1 MGIVDPQ
8 SFFIDGSAFGWR
20 STLSSIDGIPR
31 RGFRALDWSEKIE
44 REKTHQAIRS
54 GRPLNMTFGEYDV
67 DALTL
72 TMLPQEKQWL
82 KAYLRDKGS
91 GGLSKSATRASF
103 TYQLQLS
110 ENGYVITTT
119 FFGCK
124 LKSQKGAFKIGPESA
139 ETPVE
144 CDCLYVVERDVN
156 GETTLYDDLRDQD
169 GGPGF

>member
-1 MGIVDPQ
+1 MPGVDPQ
-8 SFFIDGSAFGWR
+8 KFFIDGVAFGWR
-20 STLSSIDGIPR
+20 SVLCSVDGIAR

-82 KAYLRDKGS
+82 KAYLRDKVAS
-91 GGLSKSATRASF
+91 PSSASRASF
-103 TYQLQLS
+103 TFQLQLS

-119 FFGCK
+119 FCGCK
-124 LKSQKGAFKIGPESA
+124 LKSQKGSLKIGPESA
-139 ETPVE
+139 ETPVDL
-144 CDCLYVVERDVN
+144 DCLYVVEKDVN
-156 GETTLYDDLRDQD
+156 GETTLFDDVRDQD
-169 GGPGF
+169 GGAGF

>member
-1 MGIVDPQ
+1 MPITDPQ
-8 SFFIDGSAFGWR
+8 SFFIDGVAFGWR
-20 STLSSIDGIPR
+20 SVLCSVDGLAR

-67 DALTL
+67 DSLTITL
-72 TMLPQEKQWL
+72 TPQEKQWL
-82 KAYLRDKGS
+82 KAYLRDKA
-91 GGLSKSATRASF
+91 GGLSSSSSRSSF
-103 TYQLQLS
+103 VFQLQLS

-124 LKSQKGAFKIGPESA
+124 LKSLKGSLKIGPENA
-139 ETPVE
+139 ESPVE
-144 CDCLYVVERDVN
+144 LDCLHVKERDLN

>member
-1 MGIVDPQ
+1 MPGVDPQ
-8 SFFIDGSAFGWR
+8 KFFIDGEAFGWR
-20 STLSSIDGIPR
+20 SVLCSVDGQAR

-67 DALTL
+67 DSLSL

-82 KAYLRDKGS
+82 KAYLRDKAASGS
-91 GGLSKSATRASF
+91 SVSRASF
-103 TYQLQLS
+103 TFQIQLS

-124 LKSQKGAFKIGPESA
+124 FKTQKGSLKIGPESA
-139 ETPVE
+139 ETPVDL
-144 CDCLYVVERDVN
+144 DCLYVVERDVN
-156 GETTLYDDLRDQD
+156 GVTTLFDDLRDQD
-169 GGPGF
+169 GGAGF